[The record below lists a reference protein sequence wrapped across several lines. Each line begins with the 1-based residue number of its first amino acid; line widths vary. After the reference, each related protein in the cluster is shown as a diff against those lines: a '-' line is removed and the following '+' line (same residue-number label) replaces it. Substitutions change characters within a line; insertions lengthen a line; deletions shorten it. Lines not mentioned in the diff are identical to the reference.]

1 MTTITGT
8 SATSGSASP
17 VQLTSAAEMSDRF
30 LKLLVTQLKNQDPLN
45 PMENAEMTSQ
55 MAQINTVA
63 GIDKLNTTMQAMN
76 AGFGQ
81 MQMLQG
87 ASLVGR
93 SVLLDGNNL
102 IVGND
107 GKAYGGYELSSA
119 ASGVRIEVVNAA
131 GVVVDTINQTD
142 KATGRQGFEWKAP
155 EGMSTNGLTFRVT
168 ANTGG
173 TTVAARPLT
182 FDSVTAINTTG
193 GTLTLELSSGKQ
205 MPYNQVRAIS

>member
-173 TTVAARPLT
+173 TTVAAKPLT
-182 FDSVTAINTTG
+182 FDSVTAINTTV

>member
-173 TTVAARPLT
+173 TTVAAKPLT